1 MSPRIAA
8 VVVMGV
14 VTGTVFYG
22 CEGTPTAAAPARL
35 TATVTPNP
43 MRSPAGPAS
52 SLLWSLE
59 LRAMGSGSIL
69 LQRGYA
75 RLVDSAGRIVGSNVE
90 LWSRSAGCT
99 SCKTDLRIE
108 DGMSRIFD
116 DKPIVFVGG
125 EAPIKFVYTLSFV
138 DDLGDGSVTVE
149 VPVHQ
154 FAQASGSTDEVDL
167 RSALTMKRW
176 GAGPM

>member
-8 VVVMGV
+8 VLL
-14 VTGTVFYG
+14 TGAVLMAADG
-22 CEGTPTAAAPARL
+22 SSPTTAAPARL
-35 TATVTPNP
+35 TAAITPNP
-43 MRSPAGPAS
+43 MRSPSGPGS

-59 LRAMGSGSIL
+59 LKASGSGSIL

-90 LWSRSAGCT
+90 LWSRAAGCE
-99 SCKTDLRIE
+99 SCKTDIRIN
-108 DGMSRIFD
+108 DGTSRTFD
-116 DKPIVFVGG
+116 DKPIVYVGG
-125 EAPIKFVYTLSFV
+125 DPPAKFVYTLSFT

-149 VPVHQ
+149 VPVHR
-154 FAQASGSTDEVDL
+154 FAQASGSSGEL
-167 RSALTMKRW
+167 ERRSALTMNRW

>member
-8 VVVMGV
+8 VLVVGA
-14 VTGTVFYG
+14 VFYG
-22 CEGTPTAAAPARL
+22 CDGTPTAAAPARL
-35 TATVTPNP
+35 TASIAPNP

-52 SLLWSLE
+52 TLLWSLE
-59 LRAMGSGSIL
+59 LKAAGSGSIL

-90 LWSRSAGCT
+90 LWSRAAGCD
-99 SCKTDLRIE
+99 SCKTDIRID
-108 DGMSRIFD
+108 DGTSRTFD

-125 EAPIKFVYTLSFV
+125 DAPVKFVYTLSFT

-149 VPVHQ
+149 VPVHR
-154 FAQASGSTDEVDL
+154 FAQASVSDGELDR
-167 RSALTMKRW
+167 RSAFTMKRW

>member
-8 VVVMGV
+8 LLVVGA
-14 VTGTVFYG
+14 VFYG
-22 CEGTPTAAAPARL
+22 CEGNPTAAAPARL

-52 SLLWSLE
+52 TLLWNLE
-59 LRAMGSGSIL
+59 LKASGSGSVV

-75 RLVDSAGRIVGSNVE
+75 RLVDAAGRIVGSNVE
-90 LWSRSAGCT
+90 LWSREAGCE
-99 SCKTDLRIE
+99 SCKSDILITD
-108 DGMSRIFD
+108 GASRTFE
-116 DKPIVFVGG
+116 DKPIVYVGG
-125 EAPIKFVYTLSFV
+125 EPPAKFVYTLSFT
-138 DDLGDGSVTVE
+138 DDLGEGSITVE

-154 FAQASGSTDEVDL
+154 FAQASGSSGELDR

>member
-8 VVVMGV
+8 FLIVGAVLFSCHGN
-14 VTGTVFYG
+14 
-22 CEGTPTAAAPARL
+22 PTAAAPARL

-43 MRSPAGPAS
+43 MRSPAGPGS
-52 SLLWSLE
+52 TLLWNLE
-59 LRAMGSGSIL
+59 LKASGSGSIL

-90 LWSRSAGCT
+90 LWSRAAGCE
-99 SCKTDLRIE
+99 SCKTDIRIN
-108 DGMSRIFD
+108 DGASRTFD
-116 DKPIVFVGG
+116 DKPIVYVGG
-125 EAPIKFVYTLSFV
+125 DPPAKFVYTISFT
-138 DDLGDGSVTVE
+138 DDLGDGSITIE
-149 VPVHQ
+149 VPVHR
-154 FAQASGSTDEVDL
+154 FAQASGSDGELDR

>member
-1 MSPRIAA
+1 
-8 VVVMGV
+8 
-14 VTGTVFYG
+14 
-22 CEGTPTAAAPARL
+22 
-35 TATVTPNP
+35 

-52 SLLWSLE
+52 TLLWSLE
-59 LRAMGSGSIL
+59 LKASGSGSIL

-90 LWSRSAGCT
+90 LWSRAAGCD
-99 SCKTDLRIE
+99 SCKTDIRID
-108 DGMSRIFD
+108 DGTSRTFD

-125 EAPIKFVYTLSFV
+125 DPPVKFVYTLSFT

-149 VPVHQ
+149 VPVHR
-154 FAQASGSTDEVDL
+154 FAQASGSDGEPDR

>member
-8 VVVMGV
+8 VLVVGA
-14 VTGTVFYG
+14 VFYG
-22 CEGTPTAAAPARL
+22 CDGNPTAAAPARL
-35 TATVTPNP
+35 TATITPNP

-52 SLLWSLE
+52 TLLWNLE
-59 LRAMGSGSIL
+59 LRAEGSGSIL

-75 RLVDSAGRIVGSNVE
+75 RLVDAAGRIVGSNVE

-108 DGMSRIFD
+108 EGTSRTFD

-125 EAPIKFVYTLSFV
+125 DAPIKFVYTLSFA
-138 DDLGDGSVTVE
+138 DDLGEGSITVE

-154 FAQASGSTDEVDL
+154 FAQASGSSGEVER
-167 RSALTMKRW
+167 RSALTINR
-176 GAGPM
+176 

>member
-8 VVVMGV
+8 VFVVGA
-14 VTGTVFYG
+14 VFYACDG
-22 CEGTPTAAAPARL
+22 NPTAAAPARL

-43 MRSPAGPAS
+43 MRSPSGPAS
-52 SLLWSLE
+52 TLLWRLE
-59 LRAMGSGSIL
+59 LRAAGSGSIL

-90 LWSRSAGCT
+90 LWSRAAGCE
-99 SCKTDLRIE
+99 SCKTDIRID
-108 DGMSRIFD
+108 DGTSRTFD
-116 DKPIVFVGG
+116 DKPIVYIGG
-125 EAPIKFVYTLSFV
+125 DPPAKFIYSLSFT

-149 VPVHQ
+149 VPVQ
-154 FAQASGSTDEVDL
+154 RFAQASGSSGVLER

>member
-1 MSPRIAA
+1 
-8 VVVMGV
+8 
-14 VTGTVFYG
+14 
-22 CEGTPTAAAPARL
+22 
-35 TATVTPNP
+35 
-43 MRSPAGPAS
+43 MRSPASPAS
-52 SLLWSLE
+52 TLLWRLE
-59 LRAMGSGSIL
+59 LRAAGSGSVL

-108 DGMSRIFD
+108 DGASRIFD
-116 DKPIVFVGG
+116 NKPIVFVGG
-125 EAPIKFVYTLSFV
+125 DTPVKFVYTLSFV

-154 FAQASGSTDEVDL
+154 FAQASGSSDELDR
-167 RSALTMKRW
+167 RSALTMKR
-176 GAGPM
+176 

>member
-8 VVVMGV
+8 VLVAGA
-14 VTGTVFYG
+14 VFYACDG
-22 CEGTPTAAAPARL
+22 SPTAAAPLRL
-35 TATVTPNP
+35 TAAIRPNP
-43 MRSPAGPAS
+43 MRSPAGPGS
-52 SLLWSLE
+52 SLLWTLE
-59 LRAMGSGSIL
+59 LKASGSGSIL

-90 LWSRSAGCT
+90 LWSRAAGCE
-99 SCKTDLRIE
+99 SCKTDVRID
-108 DGMSRIFD
+108 DGASRIFD

-125 EAPIKFVYTLSFV
+125 DPPAKFMYTLSFT

-154 FAQASGSTDEVDL
+154 FAQASGSSGDREL
-167 RSALTMKRW
+167 RSALTMNRW

>member
-1 MSPRIAA
+1 
-8 VVVMGV
+8 
-14 VTGTVFYG
+14 
-22 CEGTPTAAAPARL
+22 
-35 TATVTPNP
+35 

-52 SLLWSLE
+52 TLLWSLE
-59 LRAMGSGSIL
+59 LKASGSGSIL

-90 LWSRSAGCT
+90 LWSRAAGCD
-99 SCKTDLRIE
+99 SCKTDIRID
-108 DGMSRIFD
+108 DGASRTFD

-125 EAPIKFVYTLSFV
+125 DAPTRFVYTLSFT

-149 VPVHQ
+149 VPVHR
-154 FAQASGSTDEVDL
+154 FAQASGSSGELDR

>member
-8 VVVMGV
+8 VLVVGA
-14 VTGTVFYG
+14 VFYG
-22 CEGTPTAAAPARL
+22 CDGSPTAAAPVRL
-35 TATVTPNP
+35 TATVSPNP
-43 MRSPAGPAS
+43 MRSPAGPGS
-52 SLLWSLE
+52 SLLWALE
-59 LRAMGSGSIL
+59 LKASGSGSIL

-75 RLVDSAGRIVGSNVE
+75 RLVDSAGRVVGSNIE
-90 LWSRSAGCT
+90 LWSRAAGCE
-99 SCKTDLRIE
+99 SCKTDVRID
-108 DGMSRIFD
+108 DGTARTFD

-125 EAPIKFVYTLSFV
+125 ESPAKFMYTLSFT

-154 FAQASGSTDEVDL
+154 FAQASGSSGEL
-167 RSALTMKRW
+167 ERRSALTMNRW

>member
-8 VVVMGV
+8 VLVVGA
-14 VTGTVFYG
+14 VFYG
-22 CEGTPTAAAPARL
+22 CDGTPTAAAPARL

-52 SLLWSLE
+52 TLLWSLE
-59 LRAMGSGSIL
+59 LRAAGSGSIL

-75 RLVDSAGRIVGSNVE
+75 RLVDSAGRVVGSNVE
-90 LWSRSAGCT
+90 LWSRAAGCD
-99 SCKTDLRIE
+99 SCKTDVRIE
-108 DGMSRIFD
+108 DGMTRTFD

-125 EAPIKFVYTLSFV
+125 DPPAKFIYTLSFT

-149 VPVHQ
+149 VPVHR
-154 FAQASGSTDEVDL
+154 FAQASGSSDEVER
-167 RSALTMKRW
+167 RSALTMNRW

>member
-8 VVVMGV
+8 VLVAGAI
-14 VTGTVFYG
+14 FYG
-22 CEGTPTAAAPARL
+22 CDGNPTAAAPARL
-35 TATVTPNP
+35 TVTVTPSP
-43 MRSPAGPAS
+43 MRSPAGPGS
-52 SLLWSLE
+52 TLLWNLE
-59 LRAMGSGSIL
+59 LRAAGSGSVL

-108 DGMSRIFD
+108 DGTSRTFD
-116 DKPIVFVGG
+116 DKPLVFVGG
-125 EAPIKFVYTLSFV
+125 EPPAKFVYTISFV
-138 DDLGDGSVTVE
+138 DDLGDGSITIE

-154 FAQASGSTDEVDL
+154 FAQAAGSSGEL
-167 RSALTMKRW
+167 ERRHAE
-176 GAGPM
+176 